1 MSCIFPGRCCLVA
14 CSMSLLV
21 SFLGMAV
28 AQQTSAPPQAT
39 VAGQVQ
45 DGAMQA
51 AAIPSPMVD
60 PFRLTESEK
69 QRLDNILGFWE
80 TRSSKVKTYSCDFTR
95 LDYDAVFGP
104 ADSRIAKTKS
114 VGIIRYAAPDKG
126 EFKVEQI
133 GEYKPPV
140 AEGGPADWPMS
151 RSDHEEHWI
160 CDGLAVFELNGKA
173 KQLREER
180 LPPEMQGKGIT
191 NGPLP
196 FLFGAKKD
204 QLLEKYW
211 LKEIVPPDD
220 RPGEY
225 WIDARPK
232 TREDAANFQRILVI
246 LDEKQFLPIAMQVF
260 PPGWEPRKNWSKTTY
275 VFQNRQV
282 NHPLHRGQ
290 EFLGEFISPDVP
302 RGWKKVVTNFGQ
314 AADSAPLNAQRMA
327 DDPNRR

>member
-1 MSCIFPGRCCLVA
+1 M
-14 CSMSLLV
+14 
-21 SFLGMAV
+21 
-28 AQQTSAPPQAT
+28 T
-39 VAGQVQ
+39 
-45 DGAMQA
+45 
-51 AAIPSPMVD
+51 
-60 PFRLTESEK
+60 
-69 QRLDNILGFWE
+69 
-80 TRSSKVKTYSCDFTR
+80 
-95 LDYDAVFGP
+95 
-104 ADSRIAKTKS
+104 
-114 VGIIRYAAPDKG
+114 
-126 EFKVEQI
+126 
-133 GEYKPPV
+133 
-140 AEGGPADWPMS
+140 

-260 PPGWEPRKNWSKTTY
+260 PPGWEPPRTG
-275 VFQNRQV
+275 QRQ
-282 NHPLHRGQ
+282 PMSFR
-290 EFLGEFISPDVP
+290 IA
-302 RGWKKVVTNFGQ
+302 R
-314 AADSAPLNAQRMA
+314 
-327 DDPNRR
+327 